1 MEEACLIT
9 LLHKK
14 QKGNSFGLVGFVDSL
29 SGCSSRALGASP
41 PVTPAFPT
49 LESFLSKLRKYSTP
63 TLLFKCFRVYS
74 FSLS

>member
-49 LESFLSKLRKYSTP
+49 LESFLSRKYSTP
-63 TLLFKCFRVYS
+63 TLLFKCFVVYS
-74 FSLS
+74 FLLS